1 MARIL
6 RRTHNDR
13 HLRRIIKNQEQI
25 IRRLVRLET
34 RLVRLAV
41 KSGVDVTVQGRQQ
54 PRRSRI
60 VRTTVRIIV
69 RTTTTVL
76 NNRNQNAPRVL
87 GLEGR
92 FFTYEKTLR
101 RDDSQRSIL
110 SSIP

>member
-6 RRTHNDR
+6 RRTHSDR

-54 PRRSRI
+54 PCRPQQQPYRQDYRPDYRSDH
-60 VRTTVRIIV
+60 
-69 RTTTTVL
+69 
-76 NNRNQNAPRVL
+76 N
-87 GLEGR
+87 
-92 FFTYEKTLR
+92 Y
-101 RDDSQRSIL
+101 RSE
-110 SSIP
+110 